1 MSRRFVWSGLAS
13 LFLVLFLSACSD
25 DDPTGPECPC
35 ADGVIEIPG
44 EVATLAE
51 AVAIASDGDSLVIAA
66 GTYDGAVTVTR
77 SLTIVGAAGSEE
89 RPVLSTVG
97 GPLRFQLADGRVML
111 EDLVISGGEVGLD
124 LHLDQST
131 VRAADCE
138 ILDTET
144 GVAATGSLSNVQM
157 RDMVFRDC
165 GAGGGVEVLGEVV
178 VSISHSRF
186 VQDGGGGVA
195 ITVGEEGGVNLSST
209 DIEDHDAGDGAVIA
223 CTGEA
228 RIALGDVEF
237 LRCAGDL
244 VLSQGERVYLSRV
257 EFDTCEGTMV
267 RVNGYQQ
274 QIAIIDCRMHDCT
287 GSFLQADDRQV
298 VQMTYCSFIDNE
310 GTLLRMGEYGS
321 LHLTNCTVV
330 GVAAGVLVDVAPFS
344 ETQLELC
351 IVTEMATPV
360 LKLPDD
366 AGSYVL
372 DIMACDLWSE
382 GESAWVGLEEYL
394 GVEGNIEADPL
405 YCEPGDGDYQIEL
418 ESPCVVDETQWMG
431 AYLVGCG

>member
-1 MSRRFVWSGLAS
+1 MSRHLVWSGLAS
-13 LFLVLFLSACSD
+13 LFFVLLLSACSD
-25 DDPTGPECPC
+25 EDPTGPECPC
-35 ADGVIEIPG
+35 IDGVIEIPG

-66 GTYDGAVTVTR
+66 GTYDGAVTVTK
-77 SLTIVGAAGSEE
+77 SLAIVGAAGSGE
-89 RPVLSTVG
+89 RPVLSTEG
-97 GPLRFQLADGRVML
+97 GPLRFELVDGRATL
-111 EDLVISGGEVGLD
+111 ADLVISGGRIGLD

-131 VRAADCE
+131 VRASDCE

-144 GVAATGSLSNVQM
+144 GIAATGSLGNVQM
-157 RDMVFRDC
+157 REMVFRDC
-165 GAGGGVEVLGEVV
+165 GAGGGVGVLGEVV

-195 ITVGEEGGVNLSST
+195 VTVGEEGGVNLSDT
-209 DIEDHDAGDGAVIA
+209 IIEDHDAGDGAVIA

-228 RIALGDVEF
+228 RIALGNVDF
-237 LRCAGDL
+237 RRCAGNM

-257 EFDTCEGTMV
+257 GFDTCEGTMV
-267 RVNGYQQ
+267 RVGGYQQ
-274 QIAIIDCRMHDCT
+274 QITIIDCRMQDCT

-321 LHLTNCTVV
+321 LHLTNCTVA
-330 GVAAGVLVDVAPFS
+330 GIAAGALAEVARFS
-344 ETQLELC
+344 ETHLESC
-351 IVTEMATPV
+351 IFTEMATPM
-360 LKLPDD
+360 LKLPED

-372 DIMACDLWSE
+372 DIMRCDLWIE
-382 GESAWVGLEEYL
+382 GESAWEGLEEYL

-405 YCEPGDGDYQIEL
+405 YCEPGVGNYRIEL
-418 ESPCVVDETQWMG
+418 ESPCVVDETRWMG